1 MGTQK
6 TDPDYEHSEAALREA
21 DAFDDW
27 MLTVTPTHKPS
38 DDSVTL
44 RVLRRCW
51 DDSRALERQRCA
63 SLCRRV
69 ADETRNSEVAR
80 IAGQM
85 LANWISTG
93 SPMAD
98 AEWRGAMHS
107 ARGKTGP
114 NVRAEAPTPAPERTR

>member
-1 MGTQK
+1 MGTPK

-98 AEWRGAMHS
+98 AEM
-107 ARGKTGP
+107 ARRDTLGP
-114 NVRAEAPTPAPERTR
+114 WEDRA